1 MNFLN
6 TDKML
11 LQNFAC
17 VKLLRCVAKYYKEVE
32 ILLENFLTV
41 GHQVLVLFIL
51 MSIGVAANRFKLI
64 DSSAVNGMTNV
75 VLYFVTP
82 CVIIASFQREANP
95 DLFKGL
101 LFTGGLALLIHLI
114 FIAVTTLVI
123 HDENKGKEKVLRFAA
138 IFSNCGFM
146 SLPIQ
151 EALLGDIGVFYGS
164 VYVAVFNVVLWTY
177 GLAMMSGTRDE
188 IKLNKLIFNPGI
200 IGILI
205 GTLVFVFQIDLPAII
220 SSPVEYMAS
229 LNTPLPMVI
238 IGYYLGDLKLRDLK
252 SDMKQYPAIGLRL
265 VVLPLLA
272 VAALKL
278 SGVDNTIAI
287 VCTIASCAPAAA
299 VTAMFANRFDRD
311 ARLAAQMVSVS
322 TLFSLVT
329 IPLMVALVQQ

>member
-1 MNFLN
+1 M
-6 TDKML
+6 
-11 LQNFAC
+11 
-17 VKLLRCVAKYYKEVE
+17 
-32 ILLENFLTV
+32 LENFLTV

-82 CVIIASFQREANP
+82 CVIIASFQREANMA
-95 DLFKGL
+95 LFKGL
-101 LFTGGLALLIHLI
+101 LLTGGLALLIHLI
-114 FIAVTTLVI
+114 FIAVSVFVI
-123 HDENKGKEKVLRFAA
+123 RDKDKGKEKVLRFAA

-177 GLAMMSGTRDE
+177 GLSMMSGSRDE
-188 IKLNKLIFNPGI
+188 IKLSKLILNPGI

-205 GTLVFVFQIDLPAII
+205 GTLIFVFQIDLPVII

-238 IGYYLGDLKLRDLK
+238 IGYYLGDLKLRHLT
-252 SDMKQYPAIGLRL
+252 SDMKQYLAIGLRL

-272 VAALKL
+272 VVLLKL
-278 SGVDNTIAI
+278 SGVDNTIAV

-299 VTAMFANRFDRD
+299 VTAMFANRFNRD

-322 TLFSLVT
+322 TLFSLIT
-329 IPLMVALVQQ
+329 IPIMVALVTN